1 MDADEIGS
9 SRRKHS
15 PESKFSFEGEI
26 EDGKTKKAKLGF
38 EEDRVMALLY
48 GISEMGYLYRNS
60 GERVEVD
67 LNTVKGKYLLFVCFY
82 LPPYFRGDFEFDSVY
97 SQDLIPTCFDLY
109 SHRDDFEIVLVTKL
123 ADDNPDSEPAFND
136 PMRVFPM
143 SCLSVPFERRNFI
156 CDFFEP
162 RLPVA
167 AGDGIRFKC
176 IFVNVAEN
184 ILLFAHL
191 NDSMTSLVGHLKD
204 LLRKSSFDVQRSYQ
218 RLAKNMWP
226 VKSFLS
232 LTAYYCPIARIFQ
245 NVKPEYSDDINTM
258 VSQLF
263 PIQIGQ
269 SFDAKFLLSGGLNE
283 LGYLVRIGGERVELG
298 KAIRDKYIM
307 VCCFHVPMF
316 HGGWN
321 SSMVQS
327 LINTCSELYAA
338 DMDFEMVVVAKMK
351 KLADHKQV
359 FDHFLS
365 GFPSSCFVIP
375 FEDSKRR
382 NFICKYLEL
391 DDIQCL
397 LLDKKENILLHGYPR
412 FARSYGADAFP
423 FTDEKLQK
431 LKADEKRNRET
442 FNNYIVQ
449 LLTSNPSVILRK
461 TNAADGSDTM
471 TISDLNKKDVVGLFK
486 CVNGKLIPKLQ
497 EVYEQ
502 CKIQQKP
509 FEVLLVYIPF
519 SNSLDPKNHK
529 LYIDNL
535 LQKHKLS
542 LWYMPFNN
550 SVHHKLCRFTNS
562 CFDQLIIFRAQDAH
576 IDIYGAEVMITF
588 GIDAYPFSREEL
600 VQRELNKFKEVT
612 LETLLVSKS
621 RDYLLKGGANIPVAH
636 LRGKNILVWIS
647 SLSVNCIP
655 FYHKLFLWYKENQAK
670 NPDFEVVFVRKHSSD
685 PMDDDLTLSDVMPW
699 LVCPFDAD
707 HSSSVQEKLFPNMR
721 LNDDD
726 LVQFGTDGLLCSLKA
741 GYLLHI
747 GVDECGKIPFG
758 GSNLHREFLCKI
770 CDSIRMSDSLTI
782 LE

>member
-9 SRRKHS
+9 SSRKHW
-15 PESKFSFEGEI
+15 PESLFSLEGEI
-26 EDGKTKKAKLGF
+26 ENGKTKKTKLGF
-38 EEDRVMALLY
+38 EEDRVMPLLH
-48 GISEMGYLYRNS
+48 GISEMVTS
-60 GERVEVD
+60 IE
-67 LNTVKGKYLLFVCFY
+67 TLFW
-82 LPPYFRGDFEFDSVY
+82 LPSWLKII
-97 SQDLIPTCFDLY
+97 LILI
-109 SHRDDFEIVLVTKL
+109 SIL
-123 ADDNPDSEPAFND
+123 
-136 PMRVFPM
+136 
-143 SCLSVPFERRNFI
+143 I

-162 RLPVA
+162 RLLVG
-167 AGDGIRFKC
+167 AGYGVRFKC
-176 IFVNVAEN
+176 IFVNVAKN
-184 ILLFAHL
+184 ILLFGQL
-191 NDSMTSLVGHLKD
+191 DDSMSYLVEHLKD

-218 RLAKNMWP
+218 RLVKHMWP
-226 VKSFLS
+226 VKSFHS
-232 LTAYYCPIARIFQ
+232 LTAYSCPIARIFR

-269 SFDAKFLLSGGLNE
+269 SFDAKFLLSGGSNE

-316 HGGWN
+316 HGGWD

-391 DDIQCL
+391 QLNDIQCL
-397 LLDKKENILLHGYPR
+397 LLDNKENILLHGYPR
-412 FARSYGADAFP
+412 FAESYGADGFP

-431 LKADEKRNRET
+431 LEADEKLQSLT
-442 FNNYIVQ
+442 NYMVQ
-449 LLTSNPSVILRK
+449 LLTSNPSDVLRK
-461 TNAADGSDTM
+461 TNAEDGCDTM

-562 CFDQLIIFRAQDAH
+562 CYDQLIIFRAQDAH
-576 IDIYGAEVMITF
+576 IDIYGAEVMSTF

-612 LETLLVSKS
+612 LETLLISKS
-621 RDYLLKGGANIPVAH
+621 RDYLLKGGANISVAH

-655 FYHKLFLWYKENQAK
+655 FYHELLLWYKENQAK
-670 NPDFEVVFVRKHSSD
+670 NPDFEVVCV
-685 PMDDDLTLSDVMPW
+685 
-699 LVCPFDAD
+699 
-707 HSSSVQEKLFPNMR
+707 
-721 LNDDD
+721 
-726 LVQFGTDGLLCSLKA
+726 
-741 GYLLHI
+741 
-747 GVDECGKIPFG
+747 
-758 GSNLHREFLCKI
+758 
-770 CDSIRMSDSLTI
+770 
-782 LE
+782 